1 MGEPRRPTTIS
12 WTAGHE
18 RAMAYPLARFR
29 ILPLI
34 YVIVGIVVASQH
46 HYFQNLS
53 TGRQIVNMLLA
64 VIFWPLVLLHHPIVI
79 R

>member
-1 MGEPRRPTTIS
+1 
-12 WTAGHE
+12 
-18 RAMAYPLARFR
+18 MAYPLVRFR

-64 VIFWPLVLLHHPIVI
+64 VLFWPLVLLHHPIVI

>member
-1 MGEPRRPTTIS
+1 MT
-12 WTAGHE
+12 
-18 RAMAYPLARFR
+18 YPLVRFR

-46 HYFQNLS
+46 HYFANLS
-53 TGRQIVNMLLA
+53 TGRQVVNALLA
-64 VIFWPLVLLHHPIVI
+64 VIFWPLVLLHHPMVI

>member
-1 MGEPRRPTTIS
+1 MV
-12 WTAGHE
+12 
-18 RAMAYPLARFR
+18 RFR

-34 YVIVGIVVASQH
+34 WVIVGIVVASQH
-46 HYFQNLS
+46 HYFAHLN
-53 TGRQIVNMLLA
+53 TGREIVNMLLA